1 MERALNLFWKKGFE
15 ATSLS
20 DLTNEL
26 GIGKGS
32 LYNSFGSK
40 RQLFDQ
46 CLTMYRSNAFVVLDS
61 LLADRTDPV
70 AGIRNFL
77 KFHTETMLNDPSS
90 RGCLIANSTAEMAH
104 DVELQKFLTEHNEI
118 MKAKFVDFL
127 SGGHLAEHADAIA
140 DTLLIHV
147 TGISV
152 MSKFIK
158 DPMRFHA
165 SNEEFLKS
173 FAS

>member
-1 MERALNLFWKKGFE
+1 MERALNLFWKNGFD

-46 CLTMYRSNAFVVLDS
+46 CLTMYRTNAFVVLDS
-61 LLADRTDPV
+61 ILADRTDPV
-70 AGIRNFL
+70 GGIRNFL
-77 KFHTETMLNDPSS
+77 ELHTEVMLNDPSS
-90 RGCLIANSTAEMAH
+90 RGCFIANSTAEMSH
-104 DVELQKFLTEHNEI
+104 DVEIQKFLTEHNEI
-118 MKAKFVDFL
+118 VKAKFVDFL
-127 SGGHLAEHADAIA
+127 AGSHLAEHADAIA
-140 DTLLIHV
+140 DTLLIYV
-147 TGISV
+147 TGVSV

-158 DPMRFHA
+158 DPKRFHA

-173 FAS
+173 LAY